1 MIGRNLDNLEISCYR
16 CIQLERER
24 DEALADLRKAYV
36 EVAALARERDEA
48 LAEISVLA
56 TELEEERAAPTEG
69 WVPASAWDKAKTAL
83 AVCDACCKE
92 RIRERDEA
100 REVARRLSTE
110 LASRDIVFVDAPS
123 WLAEEAADGS

>member
-1 MIGRNLDNLEISCYR
+1 MSETTATVT
-16 CIQLERER
+16 E
-24 DEALADLRKAYV
+24 
-36 EVAALARERDEA
+36 LARELARLREDFLEMQEERDEA

-100 REVARRLSTE
+100 RQVARLILMAESD
-110 LASRDIVFVDAPS
+110 LKGMMHWRDRYP
-123 WLAEEAADGS
+123 WLAEADDDE